1 MMFRLF
7 IFQLISM
14 SKPQLYIKE
23 IKGKGRAV
31 FSNVTIEKDDLIEEC
46 PLITIP
52 AEDFD
57 LVTATHVVNY
67 CFHLDRE
74 AKRLAVA
81 LGFGSLYNHSFE
93 CNAHHIIDK
102 ETETITIFALRDIA
116 PHEEITINYN
126 GDPENQSDNW
136 FASRGMK
143 YQP

>member
-1 MMFRLF
+1 MMHRLF
-7 IFQLISM
+7 TSQPTNM

-31 FSNVTIEKDDLIEEC
+31 FSNVAIEKDDLIEEC
-46 PLITIP
+46 PLIAIP
-52 AEDFD
+52 PEDFD

-136 FASRGMK
+136 FVSRGMK
-143 YQP
+143 YHP